1 MLNIVIC
8 EDNKRD
14 LDRVVNLVDSFMR
27 RNKYK
32 YQKHIY
38 KDFNDE
44 FMKLVKTKMPFR
56 IYILDIETPSRS
68 GIDVAREIRSKDL
81 DSVIIFLTGHDELG
95 RVILQNDLMFLSFVN
110 KFDDSSKRLNDVLY
124 KAIDLVKMRRTI
136 KIEDGTNTY
145 IIDLN
150 DILYFTKETFDRKT
164 TIKTDYTEYRVR
176 KSLSTLKEML
186 DDRFIQTHRACIVN
200 KSRISRIDKSK
211 RIIYF
216 DNGDYTDL
224 LSDKYKKEMD
234 IWLNY

>member
-14 LDRVVNLVDSFMR
+14 LGKVVQLVDSFMSKNR
-27 RNKYK
+27 CN

-38 KDFNDE
+38 RDFNDD

-68 GIDVAREIRSKDL
+68 GIDVAREIRNKDL

-95 RVILQNDLMFLSFVN
+95 RVILQNDLMFLAFVN
-110 KFDDSSKRLNDVLY
+110 KFDNMNKRINEVLH
-124 KAIDLVKMRRTI
+124 KAIDLVKLKRTI
-136 KIEDGTNTY
+136 RIEDGTNTY

-164 TIKTDYTEYRVR
+164 TIKTDYAEYRVR
-176 KSLSTLKEML
+176 KSLSQIYDML
-186 DDRFIQTHRACIVN
+186 DDRFIYSHRACIVN
-200 KSRISRIDKSK
+200 KTRISRIDKSN

-216 DNGDYTDL
+216 DNGDSTDL
-224 LSDKYKKEMD
+224 LSDKYKKEMG
-234 IWLNY
+234 I

>member
-14 LDRVVNLVDSFMR
+14 LDRVVNLVDAFMR

-110 KFDDSSKRLNDVLY
+110 KFDDSAKRLNEVLY

-150 DILYFTKETFDRKT
+150 DIIYFTKETFDRKT

-176 KSLSTLKEML
+176 KSLSALKEML

-200 KSRISRIDKSK
+200 RTRISRIDKSN
-211 RIIYF
+211 RMIYF
-216 DNGDYTDL
+216 DNGEYTDL

-234 IWLNY
+234 I